1 MFDHIAVP
9 LDGSS
14 LAECVVPHVITFA
27 RAFNAR
33 VTLLR
38 VLNNEPNAG
47 PRRPIDPLDWEMY
60 KAEAT
65 AYLNGIAQQ
74 LSAANLPVQSRLLE
88 GDPTRRIVE
97 FTHGQDVDLLIMSS
111 HGQSGLSSRSISS
124 VVLKVV
130 QQIQTASLIVR
141 AFCPVPQGPAEQC
154 YRRILVPLDGSPRAE
169 CVMPPVI
176 QLSRACE
183 AQIVLAHVV
192 TKPRIPLRSP
202 STQEDIEL
210 SQKVVDRNREVA
222 VQYLQQLQSN
232 DLQNAETRLVVED
245 DIIAGL
251 HALVEGEQIDL
262 VTLSAH
268 GYSGN
273 AMRRYGSVTTDFIEY
288 DIAALLVI
296 QDLTQEDMQLLEA
309 EMSMPEGQPTNHVHS
324 TTVRR

>member
-14 LAECVVPHVITFA
+14 LAECVLPHVITFA

-47 PRRPIDPLDWEMY
+47 PRRPIDPVDWEMY

-97 FTHGQDVDLLIMSS
+97 FTHDQAVDLLVLST

-124 VVLKVV
+124 VVLKVI
-130 QQIQTASLIVR
+130 QQVQTAMLIVR
-141 AFCPVPQGPAEQC
+141 AFRPVTEDPEWQC
-154 YRRILVPLDGSPRAE
+154 YRRILLPLDGSPRAE
-169 CVMPPVI
+169 CVTAAVA
-176 QLSRACE
+176 QVARACNS
-183 AQIVLAHVV
+183 QVLLSHIVIR
-192 TKPRIPLRSP
+192 PRIPFRAP
-202 STQEDIEL
+202 STQEDEEL
-210 SQKVVDRNREVA
+210 AARVVTRNREA
-222 VQYLQQLQSN
+222 ADQYLTQLQAN
-232 DLQNAETRLVVED
+232 EFHNAEMRLVVED
-245 DIIAGL
+245 DVIAGL
-251 HALVEGEQIDL
+251 HEMVESERVDL
-262 VTLSAH
+262 VVLSAH
-268 GYSGN
+268 GYSSST
-273 AMRRYGSVTTDFIEY
+273 MRRYGSVTTDFIEY
-288 DIAALLVI
+288 DIAPLLVI
-296 QDLTQEDMQLLEA
+296 QDLTHEDMQLLED
-309 EMSMPEGQPTNHVHS
+309 EMFVPEGQPTNNVHT